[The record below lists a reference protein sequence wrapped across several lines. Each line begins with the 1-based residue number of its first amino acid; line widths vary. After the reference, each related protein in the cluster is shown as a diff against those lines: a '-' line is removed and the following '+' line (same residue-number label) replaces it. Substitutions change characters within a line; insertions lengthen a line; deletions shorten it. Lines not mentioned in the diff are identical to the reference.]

1 MLLLSRHKILAAVKH
16 VYYSAM
22 SELNFDKMNGL
33 LPVVVQDPQTR
44 RVLTVGFMN
53 REAYQKTVETRQ
65 VTFFSRQRQRLW
77 TRGEKSGHY
86 LNVVSIHEDCDHD
99 TLLIYANP
107 QGTVCHKGHE
117 TCFREKNVDS
127 AEDIIER
134 LEKIIEQ
141 RKTHPSAESYTSK
154 LFARGVNKIAQKV
167 GEEAVELVIEA
178 KDNDRDLFIGEA
190 ADLLFHYLIL
200 LQAKGFTLNDVKEKL
215 KHRHLGN

>member
-1 MLLLSRHKILAAVKH
+1 
-16 VYYSAM
+16 M

-33 LPVVVQDPQTR
+33 LPVVVQDHQTR
-44 RVLTVGFMN
+44 RILTVGFMN
-53 REAYQKTVETRQ
+53 RDAYQKTMATRH
-65 VTFFSRQRQRLW
+65 VTFFSRQKQRLW
-77 TRGEKSGHY
+77 TKGENSGNY

-99 TLLIYANP
+99 TLLIYANT
-107 QGTVCHKGHE
+107 QGPACHKGHE
-117 TCFREKNVDS
+117 TCFRERNADT

-134 LEKIIEQ
+134 LEKIIAQ
-141 RKTHPSAESYTSK
+141 RKSNPNAESYTSK

-215 KHRHLGN
+215 RHRHLGN